1 MINHAVTASAAA
13 LEAASVA
20 DAEVWIHGSITY
32 VTTPDVVEEVKPTKK
47 SKVAPVEVEQ
57 VV

>member
-1 MINHAVTASAAA
+1 MINQYVTDSVEA
-13 LEAASVA
+13 LEASSVA

-32 VTTPDVVEEVKPTKK
+32 VTTPDVVKPTKK